1 PVSSRC
7 GQASAGDHRSVLN
20 QTVEYKSNAQSV
32 IISGFQLSA
41 ILRKTSPAKA
51 ADPPNPHRQPTAH
64 RLPAGSFFGGFP
76 TPAHY
81 TGSIARAGP
90 ASETLHESGP
100 SLKPRD
106 IGRVRPEADTRYA
119 LAGSGSCA
127 LAADHRYLQPW
138 HNAVGARMI

>member
-1 PVSSRC
+1 
-7 GQASAGDHRSVLN
+7 N

-76 TPAHY
+76 TPAPY

-90 ASETLHESGP
+90 ASETLHVSRHSATCGRSARFGHESGRS
-100 SLKPRD
+100 SLQHD
-106 IGRVRPEADTRYA
+106 
-119 LAGSGSCA
+119 GSSC
-127 LAADHRYLQPW
+127 
-138 HNAVGARMI
+138 